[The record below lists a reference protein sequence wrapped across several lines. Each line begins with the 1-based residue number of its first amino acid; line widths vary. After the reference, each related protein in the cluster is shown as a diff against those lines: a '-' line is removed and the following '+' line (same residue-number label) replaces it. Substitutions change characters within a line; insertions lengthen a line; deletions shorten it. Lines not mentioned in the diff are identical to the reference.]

1 MSISVID
8 AVSGAFERTRRML
21 FEPFDIGKWF
31 VLGFC
36 AWLAN
41 LGESGGGGGGFNY
54 GTRTPMRPGAGRSD
68 GFPLPPEIQAAIDWG
83 EEHLFFVIAAAVA
96 LFVLLV
102 AIWVVLTWLSS
113 RGKFMFLDG
122 VVKNRGAIVEPWR
135 QFRTVA
141 NSLFWFRILVGA
153 ISLVLSLAIAAL
165 GVVIAW
171 EDIQARQFG
180 ERAIIGLVTSGLL
193 LVLWGFAAV
202 LIALLLKDFVVPVMY
217 LRGARTW
224 AAWGIFGR
232 EILCG
237 HVGAIIVFYLLK
249 IVLAIGIAII
259 ACLAMCFTCCIAAL
273 PYIGTVILLPVFVF
287 ERCYSLYFV
296 QQVSPVWRLF
306 QDEPPP
312 YVPAA
317 SPPAA

>member
-1 MSISVID
+1 
-8 AVSGAFERTRRML
+8 
-21 FEPFDIGKWF
+21 
-31 VLGFC
+31 
-36 AWLAN
+36 
-41 LGESGGGGGGFNY
+41 
-54 GTRTPMRPGAGRSD
+54 
-68 GFPLPPEIQAAIDWG
+68 
-83 EEHLFFVIAAAVA
+83 VIAAAVA

>member
-36 AWLAN
+36 AWLAY
-41 LGESGGGGGGFNY
+41 LGEGGGGGGGGNF
-54 GTRTPMRPGAGRSD
+54 PGPSGRSGGRGPSAEFQD
-68 GFPLPPEIQAAIDWG
+68 MIDWCREYLVFIIAG
-83 EEHLFFVIAAAVA
+83 AVVLF
-96 LFVLLV
+96 LLLV
-102 AIWVVLTWLSS
+102 AIWTVVTWLSS
-113 RGKFMFLDG
+113 RGRFMFLDG
-122 VVKNRGAIVEPWR
+122 VVKNRSAIVEPWHA
-135 QFRTVA
+135 FKTLA
-141 NSLFWFRILVGA
+141 NSLFWFRMVVAVIALALTGA
-153 ISLVLSLAIAAL
+153 GVLAGAAIAWQELWAWDFGPKAL
-165 GVVIAW
+165 A
-171 EDIQARQFG
+171 
-180 ERAIIGLVTSGLL
+180 GLL
-193 LVLWGFAAV
+193 TAV
-202 LIALLLKDFVVPVMY
+202 LVIVPVGLLWSLIGMLLEDFVIPAMY

-249 IVLAIGIAII
+249 IVLAIGMGMI
-259 ACLAMCFTCCIAAL
+259 ACLAVCCTCCIVAL
-273 PYIGTVILLPVFVF
+273 PYIGTVILLPLFVF

-296 QQVSPVWRLF
+296 QQVSPAWRLF

-312 YVPAA
+312 YVPAE

>member
-41 LGESGGGGGGFNY
+41 LGESGGGGSGG
-54 GTRTPMRPGAGRSD
+54 GPGSPGGGSTGR
-68 GFPLPPEIQAAIDWG
+68 GGGGLPPEFQAAIDWC
-83 EEHLFFVIAAAVA
+83 EEHLLLVIALAVA

-135 QFRTVA
+135 RFRTVA
-141 NSLFWFRILVGA
+141 NSLFWFRIVVGA
-153 ISLVLSLAIAAL
+153 IALALFLTIAAL

-171 EDIQARQFG
+171 EDIQAWQFG
-180 ERAIIGLVTSGLL
+180 ERAIIGLLTSGLL
-193 LVLWGFAAV
+193 LVPWGFAAV
-202 LIALLLKDFVVPVMY
+202 LVALLLKDFVVPVMY

-232 EILCG
+232 EILSG

-249 IVLAIGIAII
+249 IALAIGMAMI
-259 ACLAMCFTCCIAAL
+259 ACLATCCTCCIVAI
-273 PYIGTVILLPVFVF
+273 PYIGTVILLPLFVF

-296 QQVSPVWRLF
+296 QQVSPAWRLF

-312 YVPAA
+312 YVPAE